1 MIKNKTM
8 KEEFET
14 TEISVHCGKT
24 RDSLEKLEMLCKEE
38 AEKRLTTIDVP
49 DGATIEV
56 PFWTADFPELIGVG
70 KFQRGQNGKIVYDLD
85 FSESTL

>member
-38 AEKRLTTIDVP
+38 AEKLLTTIDVP

-56 PFWTADFPELIGVG
+56 PFWTADFPELIANV
-70 KFQRGQNGKIVYDLD
+70 D
-85 FSESTL
+85 FFLICFFINTYFL

>member
-38 AEKRLTTIDVP
+38 AEKLLTTIDVP

-56 PFWTADFPELIGVG
+56 PFWTADSPNLLEWENSKEVKTG
-70 KFQRGQNGKIVYDLD
+70 K
-85 FSESTL
+85 

>member
-24 RDSLEKLEMLCKEE
+24 L
-38 AEKRLTTIDVP
+38 LTTIDVP

>member
-38 AEKRLTTIDVP
+38 AEKLLTTIDVP
-49 DGATIEV
+49 YVATIEV
-56 PFWTADFPELIGVG
+56 PFLTADFPELIGV
-70 KFQRGQNGKIVYDLD
+70 
-85 FSESTL
+85 